1 MRPTVGKEIRKI
13 IRELLVEEIALI
25 NKESVSL
32 DQKTT
37 REVIVS
43 IRTDEDLM
51 KFVKKILNIV
61 KETDGFS
68 NIENGDIIFHL
79 DVPSSANLNSRS
91 CTSHP
96 TSNKIEDGLITEYDI
111 AKLDGNITV
120 LQVLKNAKLT
130 PLAKDELRKKGIKME
145 RTQI

>member
-1 MRPTVGKEIRKI
+1 MRPTVGEEIRKI
-13 IRELLVEEIALI
+13 IRELLVEEIASI

-61 KETDGFS
+61 KETDGIS

-96 TSNKIEDGLITEYDI
+96 ASNKIEDGLITEYDI

>member
-1 MRPTVGKEIRKI
+1 MGKEIRKI
-13 IRELLVEEIALI
+13 IRELLVEEIASI

-51 KFVKKILNIV
+51 NFVKKILNIV

-96 TSNKIEDGLITEYDI
+96 TSNKIEDVLITEYNI
-111 AKLDGNITV
+111 AKLDENITV

>member
-1 MRPTVGKEIRKI
+1 MGKEIRKI
-13 IRELLVEEIALI
+13 IRELLVEEITLI

-37 REVIVS
+37 REEIVS
-43 IRTDEDLM
+43 IKTDEDLM
-51 KFVKKILNIV
+51 NFVKKILNIV

-96 TSNKIEDGLITEYDI
+96 TSNKIEDVLITEYNI
-111 AKLDGNITV
+111 AKLDENITV

>member
-13 IRELLVEEIALI
+13 IRELLVEEIASI

-37 REVIVS
+37 REEIVS
-43 IRTDEDLM
+43 IKTDEDLM
-51 KFVKKILNIV
+51 NFVKKILNIV

-96 TSNKIEDGLITEYDI
+96 TSNKIEDVLITEYNI
-111 AKLDGNITV
+111 AKLDENITV

>member
-1 MRPTVGKEIRKI
+1 MSPTVGKEIRKI

-37 REVIVS
+37 REEIVS
-43 IRTDEDLM
+43 IKTDEDLM
-51 KFVKKILNIV
+51 NFVKKILNIV

-79 DVPSSANLNSRS
+79 DVPSSANLNSKS

-111 AKLDGNITV
+111 AKLDENITV
-120 LQVLKNAKLT
+120 LQILKNAKLT

>member
-1 MRPTVGKEIRKI
+1 VGKEIRKI
-13 IRELLVEEIALI
+13 IRELLVEEIASI

-51 KFVKKILNIV
+51 NFVKKILNIV

-96 TSNKIEDGLITEYDI
+96 TSNKIEDVLITEYNI
-111 AKLDGNITV
+111 AKLDENITV

>member
-1 MRPTVGKEIRKI
+1 MGEEIRKI
-13 IRELLVEEIALI
+13 IRELLVEEIASI

-79 DVPSSANLNSRS
+79 EVPSSANLNSRS

-96 TSNKIEDGLITEYDI
+96 TSNKIEEGLITEYDI

>member
-1 MRPTVGKEIRKI
+1 
-13 IRELLVEEIALI
+13 
-25 NKESVSL
+25 
-32 DQKTT
+32 
-37 REVIVS
+37 
-43 IRTDEDLM
+43 
-51 KFVKKILNIV
+51 KKILNIV

-96 TSNKIEDGLITEYDI
+96 TSNKIEDVLITEYNI
-111 AKLDGNITV
+111 AKLDENITV